1 MSAPVNSLSVFHMD
15 ISPPVSPIRRE
26 TEDLQQ
32 IPAQQLMYL
41 ASQMPAFHAQEFW
54 GERDVVDL
62 SDEQNF
68 SFPAS
73 GYFDSSDVDQEIDEE
88 RSSETYSQ
96 NSPQREADLSEMDEE
111 ELDDFAVIYEEMS
124 FSDTESEFSL

>member
-1 MSAPVNSLSVFHMD
+1 MSKSVNSSFGNLMD

-26 TEDLQQ
+26 TEDLSQV
-32 IPAQQLMYL
+32 PAQQLMQL
-41 ASQMPAFHAQEFW
+41 ACQMPAFHAQEFW
-54 GERDVVDL
+54 GRRDVVDL

-88 RSSETYSQ
+88 RSSETDSQ
-96 NSPQREADLSEMDEE
+96 NSPQREVDLSEMHEE
-111 ELDDFAVIYEEMS
+111 ELDDIAVIYGERS